1 MAFSGYKA
9 RERKASRRKGEDEL
23 RTKRRKTR
31 GLRANRDNQRT
42 NEENEENRENPRTE
56 HSR

>member
-1 MAFSGYKA
+1 MAFSSYKA

-31 GLRANRDNQRT
+31 GLR
-42 NEENEENRENPRTE
+42 ENRENQRTKKN
-56 HSR
+56 R